1 MGAEHALENP
11 DDTPPVD
18 VVDYHST
25 ALVEH
30 SPTQAIQPATH
41 PEPTH
46 QQISPR
52 SDLASLLA
60 DIPSTVHIEN
70 LQFSV
75 SQQMVLQNGVDVAA
89 LQAYVHQ
96 ANSMITEL

>member
-1 MGAEHALENP
+1 MGAEHALVYP
-11 DDTPPVD
+11 DDAHPEE
-18 VVDYHST
+18 VVDFQST
-25 ALVEH
+25 QVVEH

-75 SQQMVLQNGVDVAA
+75 SQQTVLQSGVDVAA

>member
-1 MGAEHALENP
+1 MGAEHALAYP
-11 DDTPPVD
+11 DDTHPEDAVD
-18 VVDYHST
+18 FQST
-25 ALVEH
+25 ELVEH

-46 QQISPR
+46 QQISPH

-75 SQQMVLQNGVDVAA
+75 SQQTVLQSGVDVAA

>member
-46 QQISPR
+46 QQISPC
-52 SDLASLLA
+52 SDLAALLA

-75 SQQMVLQNGVDVAA
+75 SQQTVLQSGVDVAA